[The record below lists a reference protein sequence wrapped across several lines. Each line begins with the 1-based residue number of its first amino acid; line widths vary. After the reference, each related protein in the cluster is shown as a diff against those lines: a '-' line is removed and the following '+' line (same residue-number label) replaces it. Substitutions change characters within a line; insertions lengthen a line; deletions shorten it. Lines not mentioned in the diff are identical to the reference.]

1 MVKLITPI
9 GILIA
14 LSLIA
19 FGVVTFLDN
28 PMDKRREILES
39 NLALI
44 QPVEEKW
51 EIADNTDFS
60 ELRIDISGNNRLWEQ
75 LILPPPPPPPRPP
88 SPPDLNKMLAGVT
101 PTKQSFGAGKS
112 LKLKIITKGS
122 PKGEFFS
129 VGDAINKVKIIAI
142 DKEQV
147 TFGLKFMGEQITH
160 SIPRP

>member
-1 MVKLITPI
+1 MEKFITPV

-19 FGVVTFLDN
+19 YGVVTFLDN
-28 PMDKRREILES
+28 PMDKRWEVLES
-39 NLALI
+39 HLAKI

-60 ELRIDISGNNRLWEQ
+60 ELRINISGNNRLWEQ

-88 SPPDLNKMLAGVT
+88 SPPDLNKMLAGVK
-101 PTKQSFGAGKS
+101 PTKQSFGAGDS
-112 LKLKIITKGS
+112 LKLKIITKES

-142 DKEQV
+142 DKENI
-147 TFGLKFMGEQITH
+147 TFGLDFRGKQITH
-160 SIPRP
+160 SIARP